1 MDGNSI
7 EAEVAVVV
15 KDESSSFRS
24 GATVIHSVSST
35 IEVEALAVRERVL
48 LVKETGLRNVI
59 VEKYSKSV
67 QNEICVVG
75 FCYIRPIINIW
86 ALRFYQAQV

>member
-1 MDGNSI
+1 M

-24 GATVIHSVSST
+24 GATAIHSVSST